1 MTERNDAACNHRN
14 PVRGGLDRPVL
25 LALSERE
32 PPWKGLH
39 MSETTERAGDAFVRY
54 LKDRLPLVEG
64 ALDATRAA
72 AVPSDMPAP
81 ADDLER
87 YLYAPLAHFTSGG
100 GKRVRPVLALLG
112 AEAAGGRAEQALSCG
127 VAIELFQSAALIHD
141 DIADASELRRG
152 EPCLYRTEG
161 LGLAINA
168 GDLALTRVFEIVLA
182 DASLPAER
190 RLRVLEELVR
200 MERHT
205 LEGQALDLGW
215 ARDGRW
221 DVTSDDYLYMIDGKT
236 AWYTVASPL
245 YAGALAAGAEP
256 DAVRGLIEVGLPAGL
271 AFQLQDDLLNLVG
284 DADAQGKDFRSDI
297 TEGKRTLAVVWA
309 LEHLDDADR
318 SELVSLLESGTADTS
333 RLARAVEL
341 IELGGGIDKCREL
354 AAEKTAEAQKRA
366 RELAACGAITTEAA
380 DLLVSMADFFINR
393 RA

>member
-1 MTERNDAACNHRN
+1 MSDMTGH
-14 PVRGGLDRPVL
+14 
-25 LALSERE
+25 
-32 PPWKGLH
+32 
-39 MSETTERAGDAFVRY
+39 AGESFVAY
-54 LKDRLPLVEG
+54 LKGRLPLIERALHEADAVAMSHEG
-64 ALDATRAA
+64 APTEDLD
-72 AVPSDMPAP
+72 
-81 ADDLER
+81 R
-87 YLYAPLAHFTSGG
+87 YLYAPLAHFTAGG

-112 AEAAGGRAEQALSCG
+112 AEAVGGRADQALSCG

-182 DASLPAER
+182 DGSLPAER
-190 RLRVLEELVR
+190 RLLVLEELVR

-309 LEHLDDADR
+309 LEHLGGAER
-318 SELVSLLESGTADTS
+318 SELVELLESRTADTS

-366 RELAACGAITTEAA
+366 RELAERGVITTEAA
-380 DLLVSMADFFINR
+380 ELLVSMADFFINR

>member
-1 MTERNDAACNHRN
+1 MSDMTGH
-14 PVRGGLDRPVL
+14 
-25 LALSERE
+25 
-32 PPWKGLH
+32 
-39 MSETTERAGDAFVRY
+39 AGESFVAY
-54 LKDRLPLVEG
+54 LKDRLPLIERALHEADAVAMSHEG
-64 ALDATRAA
+64 APTEDLD
-72 AVPSDMPAP
+72 
-81 ADDLER
+81 R
-87 YLYAPLAHFTSGG
+87 YLYAPLAHFTAGG

-112 AEAAGGRAEQALSCG
+112 AEAVGGRADQALSCG

-182 DASLPAER
+182 DGSLPAER

-256 DAVRGLIEVGLPAGL
+256 DAIRGLIEVGLPAGL

-309 LEHLDDADR
+309 LEHLGGAER
-318 SELVSLLESGTADTS
+318 SELVELLESRTDDAS

-366 RELAACGAITTEAA
+366 RELAECGVITTEAA
-380 DLLVSMADFFINR
+380 ELLVSMADFFINR

>member
-1 MTERNDAACNHRN
+1 M
-14 PVRGGLDRPVL
+14 RGGLDRPVL

-32 PPWKGLH
+32 LPWKGLH
-39 MSETTERAGDAFVRY
+39 MSEMTEHAGDAFVRY
-54 LKDRLPLVEG
+54 LKDKLPLIEDTL
-64 ALDATRAA
+64 AAARAA
-72 AVPSDMPAP
+72 AVPSGMPAP

-87 YLYAPLAHFTSGG
+87 YLYAPLAHFTASG

-112 AEAAGGRAEQALSCG
+112 AEAVGGRAEHALSCG

-141 DIADASELRRG
+141 DIADTSELRRG

-182 DASLPAER
+182 DESLPVER

-221 DVTSDDYLYMIDGKT
+221 NVTSDDYLYMIDGKT

-256 DAVRGLIEVGLPAGL
+256 DAAKGLIEVGLPAGL

-309 LEHLDDADR
+309 LEHLGNEKR
-318 SELVSLLESGTADTS
+318 SKLVTLLESGTSDPS
-333 RLARAVEL
+333 LLARAVEL
-341 IELGGGIDKCREL
+341 IELGGGIDKCHEL
-354 AAEKTAEAQKRA
+354 ATEKTAEAQKRA
-366 RELAACGAITTEAA
+366 HELAEHGVITTEAA
-380 DLLVSMADFFINR
+380 DLLISMADFFINR

>member
-1 MTERNDAACNHRN
+1 MSDMTGH
-14 PVRGGLDRPVL
+14 
-25 LALSERE
+25 
-32 PPWKGLH
+32 
-39 MSETTERAGDAFVRY
+39 AGESFVAY
-54 LKDRLPLVEG
+54 LKDRLPLIERALHEADAVAMSHEG
-64 ALDATRAA
+64 APTEDLD
-72 AVPSDMPAP
+72 
-81 ADDLER
+81 R
-87 YLYAPLAHFTSGG
+87 YLYAPLAHFTAGG

-112 AEAAGGRAEQALSCG
+112 AEAVGGRADQALSCG

-182 DASLPAER
+182 DGSLPAER

-245 YAGALAAGAEP
+245 YAGALAAGAGP

-309 LEHLDDADR
+309 LEHLGGAER
-318 SELVSLLESGTADTS
+318 SELVELLESATTDTS
-333 RLARAVEL
+333 ELARAVEL
-341 IELGGGIDKCREL
+341 IKLGGGIDKCREL
-354 AAEKTAEAQKRA
+354 AAEKTAEAQKHA
-366 RELAACGAITTEAA
+366 RELAECGVITTEAA
-380 DLLVSMADFFINR
+380 VLLISMADFFINR

>member
-1 MTERNDAACNHRN
+1 
-14 PVRGGLDRPVL
+14 
-25 LALSERE
+25 
-32 PPWKGLH
+32 
-39 MSETTERAGDAFVRY
+39 MSEMTERAGDAFVRY

-72 AVPSDMPAP
+72 VVASDMPTP

-112 AEAAGGRAEQALSCG
+112 AEAAGGRAEQALFCG

-182 DASLPAER
+182 DETLPAER
-190 RLRVLEELVR
+190 RLRVLEELAH

-221 DVTSDDYLYMIDGKT
+221 NVTSDDYLYMIDGKT

-245 YAGALAAGAEP
+245 YAGALAAGADP
-256 DAVRGLIEVGLPAGL
+256 DAARGLIEVGLPAGL

>member
-1 MTERNDAACNHRN
+1 MSDMTGH
-14 PVRGGLDRPVL
+14 
-25 LALSERE
+25 
-32 PPWKGLH
+32 
-39 MSETTERAGDAFVRY
+39 AGESFVAY
-54 LKDRLPLVEG
+54 LKDRLPLIER
-64 ALDATRAA
+64 ALHEADAVTMSR
-72 AVPSDMPAP
+72 DDAP
-81 ADDLER
+81 MDDLDR
-87 YLYAPLAHFTSGG
+87 YLYAPLAHFTAGG

-112 AEAAGGRAEQALSCG
+112 AEAVGGRADQALSCG

-182 DASLPAER
+182 DGSLPAER

-309 LEHLDDADR
+309 LEHLGGAER
-318 SELVSLLESGTADTS
+318 SELVELLESRTDDAS

-366 RELAACGAITTEAA
+366 RELAECGVITTEAA
-380 DLLVSMADFFINR
+380 ELLVSMADFFINR

>member
-1 MTERNDAACNHRN
+1 M
-14 PVRGGLDRPVL
+14 
-25 LALSERE
+25 
-32 PPWKGLH
+32 
-39 MSETTERAGDAFVRY
+39 
-54 LKDRLPLVEG
+54 
-64 ALDATRAA
+64 
-72 AVPSDMPAP
+72 
-81 ADDLER
+81 
-87 YLYAPLAHFTSGG
+87 
-100 GKRVRPVLALLG
+100 
-112 AEAAGGRAEQALSCG
+112 
-127 VAIELFQSAALIHD
+127 
-141 DIADASELRRG
+141 
-152 EPCLYRTEG
+152 
-161 LGLAINA
+161 
-168 GDLALTRVFEIVLA
+168 FEIVLA
-182 DASLPAER
+182 DGSLPAER

-309 LEHLDDADR
+309 LEHLGGAER
-318 SELVSLLESGTADTS
+318 SELVELLESRTDDAS

-366 RELAACGAITTEAA
+366 RELAERGVITTEAA
-380 DLLVSMADFFINR
+380 ELLVSMAGFFINR

>member
-1 MTERNDAACNHRN
+1 MSDMTGH
-14 PVRGGLDRPVL
+14 
-25 LALSERE
+25 
-32 PPWKGLH
+32 
-39 MSETTERAGDAFVRY
+39 AGESFVAY
-54 LKDRLPLVEG
+54 LKDRLPLIER
-64 ALDATRAA
+64 ALHEADAMAMNR
-72 AVPSDMPAP
+72 DNAP
-81 ADDLER
+81 TDDLDR
-87 YLYAPLAHFTSGG
+87 YLYAPLAHFTAGG

-112 AEAAGGRAEQALSCG
+112 AEAVGGRADQALSCG

-182 DASLPAER
+182 DGSLPTDR

-245 YAGALAAGAEP
+245 YAGALAAGAVP
-256 DAVRGLIEVGLPAGL
+256 DAARGLIEVGLPAGL

-309 LEHLDDADR
+309 LEHLGGAER
-318 SELVSLLESGTADTS
+318 PELVELLESATTDTS
-333 RLARAVEL
+333 ELARAVEL

-366 RELAACGAITTEAA
+366 RELAECGAITTEAA
-380 DLLVSMADFFINR
+380 ELLVSMADFFINR

>member
-1 MTERNDAACNHRN
+1 MSDMTGH
-14 PVRGGLDRPVL
+14 
-25 LALSERE
+25 
-32 PPWKGLH
+32 
-39 MSETTERAGDAFVRY
+39 AGESFVAY
-54 LKDRLPLVEG
+54 LKDRLPLIERALHEADAVAMSHEG
-64 ALDATRAA
+64 APTEDLD
-72 AVPSDMPAP
+72 
-81 ADDLER
+81 R
-87 YLYAPLAHFTSGG
+87 YLYAPLAHFTAGG

-112 AEAAGGRAEQALSCG
+112 AEAVGGRADQALSCG

-182 DASLPAER
+182 DGSLPAER

-309 LEHLDDADR
+309 LEHLGGAER
-318 SELVSLLESGTADTS
+318 SELVELLESRTDDAS

-366 RELAACGAITTEAA
+366 RELAERGVITTEAA
-380 DLLVSMADFFINR
+380 ELLVSMADFFINR

>member
-1 MTERNDAACNHRN
+1 MSDMTGH
-14 PVRGGLDRPVL
+14 
-25 LALSERE
+25 
-32 PPWKGLH
+32 
-39 MSETTERAGDAFVRY
+39 AGESFVAY
-54 LKDRLPLVEG
+54 LKDRLPLIERALHEADAVAMSHEG
-64 ALDATRAA
+64 APTEDLD
-72 AVPSDMPAP
+72 
-81 ADDLER
+81 R
-87 YLYAPLAHFTSGG
+87 YLYAPLAHFTAGG

-112 AEAAGGRAEQALSCG
+112 AEAVGGRADQALSCS

-182 DASLPAER
+182 DGSLPAER
-190 RLRVLEELVR
+190 RLLVLKELVR

-309 LEHLDDADR
+309 LEHLGGAER
-318 SELVSLLESGTADTS
+318 SELVELLESRTDDAS

-366 RELAACGAITTEAA
+366 RELAERGVITTEAA
-380 DLLVSMADFFINR
+380 ELLVSMADFFINR